1 MILWR
6 RTSKSFWCSFSCRP
20 SSCLLLECRGMTG
33 KCETGRWKEIGAKE
47 DGSGFWPWVQ
57 GAGLVD
63 FRGTLEGAM
72 SSTYGIEHGGRSYRG
87 RILAQ
92 EEVRA
97 IVKTFFAQFL
107 PENRQFVQPQEATD
121 ETRNKHG
128 SRCEAAFP
136 RLYRPVP
143 DSAEYPCNGP
153 KIDET
158 ILIDEGRCRRA
169 ELPCGRLPGDVAGI
183 GGNLAVL
190 RPQRRDVGDDQ
201 PL

>member
-1 MILWR
+1 M
-6 RTSKSFWCSFSCRP
+6 RTDPR
-20 SSCLLLECRGMTG
+20 
-33 KCETGRWKEIGAKE
+33 A
-47 DGSGFWPWVQ
+47 
-57 GAGLVD
+57 
-63 FRGTLEGAM
+63 
-72 SSTYGIEHGGRSYRG
+72 
-87 RILAQ
+87 

-158 ILIDEGRCRRA
+158 ILIDEGRYVARSYRA
-169 ELPCGRLPGDVAGI
+169 AGCLAMWLVSAGI
-183 GGNLAVL
+183 LQFYDRSGEMLATINLFESL
-190 RPQRRDVGDDQ
+190 RPERMAA
-201 PL
+201 